1 MTTSTERIL
10 NSCCAIDVKT
20 RYSAYARLSGVSG
33 MFTPETLI
41 RIAFNEGKWR
51 AVRND

>member
-1 MTTSTERIL
+1 MRRNRRED
-10 NSCCAIDVKT
+10 AV
-20 RYSAYARLSGVSG
+20 LSVRAFVVGDG